1 MTKKELRVK
10 IKNKL
15 DLLPVS
21 YIDTAGETIESRVIS
36 SDIFKKSESIFIYI
50 NMPKEPSTLS
60 IISEAL
66 KLNKKVL
73 IPKCVSEGIMSAV
86 EITGLDE
93 LKPGAFGIKEPV
105 SNEESKDAKNIDLAI
120 VPCVTASRNGM
131 RLGHGGG
138 YYDRFL
144 EKHDIFK
151 LCLCFEEI
159 MCEEIPVS
167 DNDIKMNAVFTEKN
181 EYNCE
186 V

>member
-1 MTKKELRVK
+1 MTKKELRLK
-10 IKNKL
+10 IKTKL
-15 DLLPVS
+15 DLLPMS
-21 YIDTAGETIESRVIS
+21 YINTAGETIERSVIS
-36 SDIFKKSESIFIYI
+36 SDIFKRSESIFIYI
-50 NMPKEPSTLS
+50 NMPKEPSTLG
-60 IISEAL
+60 IISEAI

-73 IPKCVSEGIMSAV
+73 VPKCVSEGIMSAV

-105 SNEESKDAKNIDLAI
+105 SNEESKDAKKIDLAI

-144 EKHDIFK
+144 EKCEIFK
-151 LCLCFEEI
+151 LCLCFDELL
-159 MCEEIPVS
+159 CDKIPAS
-167 DNDIKMNAVFTEKN
+167 DHDIKMNAVFTEKS
-181 EYNCE
+181 EYICE